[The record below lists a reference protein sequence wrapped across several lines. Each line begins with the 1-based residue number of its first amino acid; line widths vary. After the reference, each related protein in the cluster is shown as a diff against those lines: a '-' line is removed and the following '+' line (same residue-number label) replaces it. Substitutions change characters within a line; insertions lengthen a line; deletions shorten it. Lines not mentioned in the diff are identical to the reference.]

1 MWGITCYTLP
11 LAFGMRESTLLLAFR
26 LLGVWC
32 LAIWMPRNV
41 NIPMFGLTLNSQ
53 ECEIIMYGLFLRI
66 LDELF
71 IFSMLS
77 LDL

>member
-1 MWGITCYTLP
+1 MWGITCYILP
-11 LAFGMRESTLLLAFR
+11 LAFDMEEFTLLLAFR

-32 LAIWMPRNV
+32 LAIRMPRNV
-41 NIPMFGLTLNSQ
+41 NISMFGLTLNFQ

-71 IFSMLS
+71 IFPMLS
-77 LDL
+77 LDF